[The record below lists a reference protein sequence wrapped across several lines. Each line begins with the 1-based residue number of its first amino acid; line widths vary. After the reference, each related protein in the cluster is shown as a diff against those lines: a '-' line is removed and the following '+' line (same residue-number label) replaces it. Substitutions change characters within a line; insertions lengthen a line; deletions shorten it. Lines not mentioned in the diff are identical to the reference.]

1 MPVYGIVLLVI
12 LPIIGVIGGI
22 FGGIFIAKKKYEK
35 ELKENPPINEKM
47 IRIMYQQMGR
57 KASEAQVKQVMR
69 SIKNAK

>member
-1 MPVYGIVLLVI
+1 MPVWGIVLLVI
-12 LPIIGVIGGI
+12 LPIVGVVGGI